1 MAHADFVGVESI
13 DRSGYKFNQFQT
25 RGDESRGFSNTC
37 AYLLNAVLRLL
48 QRQKSRKT
56 FGLFHRV
63 NLGANQV
70 LDKLRLQYFGV
81 AHLLDAHRH
90 GDGFGHLRGAI
101 PPRSGHDLEAVFSQ
115 WPDEQGR
122 KHTLAANAGGKFSKT
137 NLVKDAT
144 GIGLRFVEQCE
155 RKLAVFGGIDNSRFH
170 DSLLLSS
177 G

>member
-1 MAHADFVGVESI
+1 MAHADFVGVEGI
-13 DRSGYKFNQFQT
+13 DGSGHKVNQFQ
-25 RGDESRGFSNTC
+25 SRSDKTGIC
-37 AYLLNAVLRLL
+37 PHVRHLLDAVLRLL
-48 QRQKSRKT
+48 QRQKPREA

-101 PPRSGHDLEAVFSQ
+101 PPRTGHDLEAVFGE
-115 WPDEQGR
+115 WPDKQGR
-122 KHTLAANAGGKFSKT
+122 EHSLAANAGGEFSKT
-137 NLVKDAT
+137 NIVKDAA
-144 GIGLRFVEQCE
+144 GIGLRFVEQSE
-155 RKLAVFGGIDNSRFH
+155 RKLAVFGGIDNGRFH